1 MCVLT
6 FQIWHYWLIYQI
18 HQLWQ
23 REYQNE
29 FFLAS
34 TNKNRTR
41 SNKNC
46 LVCSWLMRNTLS
58 HNISGSLISTTSSL
72 PNIGNGY
79 LGFKRGCVVHVFFF
93 FFFLK
98 DLGRCFGHVL
108 DEKGSWWPVLWV
120 VFCNMLLML
129 DNLSEHCGFIYVELT
144 YTITEKFH
152 EIFFALVF
160 CHPNFS

>member
-93 FFFLK
+93 FFFFK
-98 DLGRCFGHVL
+98 GFGTLFWTCAWWKGKLVTCVMSSFLQHVAN
-108 DEKGSWWPVLWV
+108 VR
-120 VFCNMLLML
+120 
-129 DNLSEHCGFIYVELT
+129 
-144 YTITEKFH
+144 
-152 EIFFALVF
+152 
-160 CHPNFS
+160 